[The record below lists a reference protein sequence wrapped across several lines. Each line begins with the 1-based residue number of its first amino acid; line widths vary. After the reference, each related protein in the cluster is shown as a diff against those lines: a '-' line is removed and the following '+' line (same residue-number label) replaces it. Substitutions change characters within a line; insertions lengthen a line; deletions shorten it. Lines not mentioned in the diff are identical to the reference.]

1 MRVLAW
7 KLISGFCRGLGF
19 YLQMSCM
26 VLELVNGMVEWWN
39 GGMVGEKRGNLMEK
53 ELG

>member
-1 MRVLAW
+1 MRGLAW
-7 KLISGFCRGLGF
+7 RLVSGFCRGLGF

-26 VLELVNGMVEWWN
+26 VLELVNGMV
-39 GGMVGEKRGNLMEK
+39 GEKWGNLMEK